1 MYQLVKKLVKKPLSN
16 YGLSFVLWLGL
27 VIAAFKLTFVVALE
41 DVILSLV
48 VLSAFMAYLTRKIT
62 IKIKSTIEQIKIKR
76 SIKVP
81 RKE

>member
-1 MYQLVKKLVKKPLSN
+1 MYQLVKKLVSN
-16 YGLSFVLWLGL
+16 YGLSFGLWLVL
-27 VIAAFKLTFVVALE
+27 VIASFKLTFDIALE
-41 DVILSLV
+41 DVISSLV
-48 VLSAFMAYLTRKIT
+48 VLSAFMAYLTRKIA